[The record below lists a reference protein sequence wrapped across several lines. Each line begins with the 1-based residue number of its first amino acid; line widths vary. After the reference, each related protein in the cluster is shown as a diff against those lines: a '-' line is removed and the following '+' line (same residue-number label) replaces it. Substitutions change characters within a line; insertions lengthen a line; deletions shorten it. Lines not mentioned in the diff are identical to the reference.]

1 MEKMQETGKT
11 DQILQAAKKLFWKH
25 GIRKISV
32 DEICREAGVSRMT
45 FYRLFKNKIELVK
58 VVING
63 IFEKTEKDYKAI
75 MAREIPFA
83 EKVKDQVRL
92 KYEGTNEL
100 SEEFIADIYSGWN
113 PELQKFFQKVSSR
126 MVLLVRADYE
136 KEIEKGWIR
145 KDVNIDFIFYMSQK
159 MAELTTDPVLM
170 HLYSS
175 PRELIMEF
183 MNMMFYGIIPR
194 ENE

>member
-1 MEKMQETGKT
+1 MKKMQETGKT
-11 DQILQAAKKLFWKH
+11 DQILRAAKKLFWKH
-25 GIRKISV
+25 GIRRVSV

-45 FYRLFKNKIELVK
+45 FYRLFKNKVELVK
-58 VVING
+58 VVINR
-63 IFEKTEKDYKAI
+63 IFDKAEKDYKAI
-75 MAREIPFA
+75 MSRDIPFA
-83 EKVKDQVRL
+83 EKIKEQVRL

-100 SEEFIADIYSGWN
+100 GEEFIADIYSGWN
-113 PELQKFFQKVSSR
+113 KELQKFFQDVSSR
-126 MVLLVRADYE
+126 MILMVRADYE
-136 KEIEKGWIR
+136 KAIEKGWIR

-159 MAELTTDPVLM
+159 MTEMTTDPVLM
-170 HLYSS
+170 RMYCT